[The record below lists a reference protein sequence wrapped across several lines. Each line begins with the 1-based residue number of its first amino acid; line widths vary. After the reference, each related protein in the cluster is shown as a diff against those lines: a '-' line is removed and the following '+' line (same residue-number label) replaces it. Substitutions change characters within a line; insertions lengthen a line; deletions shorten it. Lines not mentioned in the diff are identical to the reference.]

1 MPVHRVPKSE
11 ATSVTEIV
19 KRIQRDF
26 AERLVS
32 WHDAGDCIEFV
43 TVDQPEFRDGAA

>member
-11 ATSVTEIV
+11 AISVADIV
-19 KRIQRDF
+19 KRFQRDF

-32 WHDAGDCIEFV
+32 WHDAGDYIEFV
-43 TVDQPEFRDGAA
+43 TLAEPEFRDGAA